1 MDKLFHTN
9 ACILYSNENKWS
21 GIIYIYIHLN
31 EPNKEN
37 NDEVAEEHIH

>member
-1 MDKLFHTN
+1 MHAFYIAMKINDLE
-9 ACILYSNENKWS
+9 L
-21 GIIYIYIHLN
+21 YIYIHLN